1 MILGDP
7 DLASPH
13 GARGLGRVTVSEL
26 FHYAARRRPNAL
38 ALADPANRSD
48 FTDGKPRRLTYAEA
62 DRVVAAIA
70 ARLRGMGLPTDA
82 VIGIQ
87 LPNIV
92 ENILAVLGVVRAGM
106 IAAPLPLLWRRAD
119 AVSAL
124 ARVGAKALI
133 ACNRVGAN
141 EHGQFALQAAAE
153 VFSIRYVCAFGA
165 DLPDGAVSFEDL
177 FSADASGHL
186 LPLDR
191 ARENAAA
198 HVAAVTFDVGES
210 GLVPVARTHSEL
222 CAGGLA
228 VVLESR
234 LQPGAN
240 ILSTLLP
247 ASFAGLSL
255 TLLPWL
261 FSGGTL
267 VLHHPFDP
275 DLLAW
280 QRREDRCT
288 TLILPGAA
296 AMRLDAAG
304 AFKEVAPHSVIAAW
318 REPQALMQS
327 APWRA
332 PHSALIDVA
341 VFGEAALAPA
351 YRGPSGRPAPLTSG
365 AVAVPRDSSSAV
377 NLAELIR
384 TPHGT
389 LAVRGSMVP
398 HHAYPPGVERSGLPY
413 FKVGFDGTVDTGQRF
428 ATQPATGAVMLKG
441 APSGVAAVG
450 GYRFALREIEDAVGR
465 VDPEAT
471 LAAVADRVIGQR
483 LVGTAADPPA
493 MAAALAAAGV
503 NPLAGGAFASHSKV
517 RAAADPSA
525 DAA

>member
-7 DLASPH
+7 TLTSAD
-13 GARGLGRVTVSEL
+13 GAHGLGRATISEL

-38 ALADPANRSD
+38 ALADPANRTD
-48 FTDGKPRRLTYAEA
+48 FTDGKPRRLSYAEA

-92 ENILAVLGVVRAGM
+92 ENILAVLGVLRAGM

-119 AVSAL
+119 AVTAL

-133 ACNRVGAN
+133 VCNRVGAN
-141 EHGQFALQAAAE
+141 QNGQFALQVAAE

-165 DLPDGAVSFEDL
+165 DLPDGVVSFEDL
-177 FSADASGHL
+177 FSANASGHL

-191 ARENAAA
+191 GRDNAAA
-198 HVAAVTFDVGES
+198 HIAAVTFDVGES

-228 VVLESR
+228 VILESR
-234 LQPGAN
+234 LQPETN

-304 AFKEVAPHSVIAAW
+304 AFKEEATHCVIAAW

-327 APWRA
+327 ARWRA
-332 PHSALIDVA
+332 PHIALIDVA

-351 YRGPSGRPAPLTSG
+351 RRGPSGRPAPLSSG
-365 AVAVPRDSSSAV
+365 AVAVPRDSSNAV
-377 NLAELIR
+377 TLAELIR

-398 HHAYPPGVERSGLPY
+398 HHPYPPGVERSGLPH
-413 FKVGFDGTVDTGQRF
+413 FRIGFHGVVDTGQRF
-428 ATQPATGAVMLKG
+428 ATHPATGAVVLKG
-441 APSGVAAVG
+441 APSGVAAIG
-450 GYRFALREIEDAVGR
+450 GYRFALSEIEDAVGR

-471 LAAVADRVIGQR
+471 LAAVADQVIGQR
-483 LVGTAADPPA
+483 LVGTAADAAA

-503 NPLAGGAFASHSKV
+503 NPIVGGAFSSRSARS
-517 RAAADPSA
+517 AADPSA

>member
-7 DLASPH
+7 TLTSAD
-13 GARGLGRVTVSEL
+13 GARGLGRATISEL
-26 FHYAARRRPNAL
+26 FQYAARRRPNAL
-38 ALADPANRSD
+38 ALADPANRTS
-48 FTDGKPRRLTYAEA
+48 FTDGKPSRLSYAEA

-92 ENILAVLGVVRAGM
+92 ENILAVLGVLRAGM

-119 AVSAL
+119 AVTAL

-133 ACNRVGAN
+133 VCNRVGAN
-141 EHGQFALQAAAE
+141 QHGQFALQAAAE

-177 FSADASGHL
+177 FSVDTFAHL

-191 ARENAAA
+191 GRDNAAA

-228 VVLESR
+228 VILESR
-234 LQPGAN
+234 LQPEAN

-280 QRREDRCT
+280 QWREDRCT

-304 AFKEVAPHSVIAAW
+304 AFKEAAPNAVIAAW

-327 APWRA
+327 ALWRG
-332 PHSALIDVA
+332 SRTALIDVA
-341 VFGEAALAPA
+341 IFGEAALAPA
-351 YRGPSGRPAPLTSG
+351 RRGHCGRPAPLSSG

-377 NLAELIR
+377 TLAELVR
-384 TPHGT
+384 TSRGT
-389 LAVRGSMVP
+389 LAVRGPMVP

-413 FKVGFDGTVDTGQRF
+413 FRIGGDRAVDTGQHF
-428 ATQPATGAVMLKG
+428 ATHPATGAVVLKG

-471 LAAVADRVIGQR
+471 LAAVADSVTGQR
-483 LVGTAADPPA
+483 LVATASDPPA
-493 MAAALAAAGV
+493 MAAALAAGGV
-503 NPLAGGAFASHSKV
+503 NPIVGGAFTSRSAHS
-517 RAAADPSA
+517 AADPSA

>member
-7 DLASPH
+7 TVTV
-13 GARGLGRVTVSEL
+13 GAGAQGWGRVTISEL
-26 FHYAARRRPNAL
+26 FHHAARRRPLAL
-38 ALADPANRSD
+38 ALADPANRTD
-48 FTDGKPRRLTYAEA
+48 FTDGKPRRLNYAEA

-70 ARLRGMGLPTDA
+70 VRLRSMGLPSDA

-92 ENILAVLGVVRAGM
+92 ENILAVLGVLRAGM

-119 AVSAL
+119 AVAAL

-133 ACNRVGAN
+133 VCGRVGAS
-141 EHGQFALQAAAE
+141 EHCQFALQAAAQ

-165 DLPDGAVSFEDL
+165 DLPDGAVSFEDI
-177 FSADASGHL
+177 FSRDTSGHL

-191 ARENAAA
+191 GRDNAAA
-198 HVAAVTFDVGES
+198 HVAAVTFDVGEN

-228 VVLESR
+228 VILESR
-234 LQPGAN
+234 LAPQAD

-275 DLLAW
+275 DVLTW
-280 QRREDRCT
+280 QWREDRCT
-288 TLILPGAA
+288 ALILPSAA
-296 AMRLDAAG
+296 AMRLDAAN
-304 AFKEVAPHSVIAAW
+304 AFKEQAPRAVIAAW
-318 REPQALMQS
+318 RDPQALMQS
-327 APWRA
+327 ALWRA
-332 PHSALIDVA
+332 PGTALIDVA

-365 AVAVPRDSSSAV
+365 AVAVPHDSSNAV
-377 NLAELIR
+377 MLAELVR

-389 LAVRGSMVP
+389 LAVRGPMVP

-413 FKVGFDGTVDTGQRF
+413 FRIGHDRTVDTGQRF
-428 ATQPATGAVMLKG
+428 ATHPTTGAVVLKG
-441 APSGVAAVG
+441 APAGVAAIG

-465 VDPEAT
+465 INPEAT
-471 LAAVADRVIGQR
+471 LAAVADSVTGQR
-483 LVGTAADPPA
+483 LVGMAADAPA
-493 MAAALAAAGV
+493 VAGALSAAGA
-503 NPLAGGAFASHSKV
+503 NPLVGAAFTSHRS
-517 RAAADPSA
+517 RSADDPAA

>member
-7 DLASPH
+7 TLTSAG
-13 GARGLGRVTVSEL
+13 GAHGLGRVTISEL

-38 ALADPANRSD
+38 ALADPANRTS
-48 FTDGKPRRLTYAEA
+48 FTDGKPRRLSYAKA

-92 ENILAVLGVVRAGM
+92 ENILAVLGVLRAGM

-119 AVSAL
+119 AVTAL

-133 ACNRVGAN
+133 VCNRVGAN
-141 EHGQFALQAAAE
+141 QHGQFALQAAAE

-191 ARENAAA
+191 RRDNAAA
-198 HVAAVTFDVGES
+198 HVAAVTFDVGEN

-228 VVLESR
+228 VTLESR
-234 LQPGAN
+234 LQPETN

-280 QRREDRCT
+280 QWREDRCT

-296 AMRLDAAG
+296 AMRLAAAG
-304 AFKEVAPHSVIAAW
+304 AFKEEATHSVIAAW

-332 PHSALIDVA
+332 PHIALIDVA

-351 YRGPSGRPAPLTSG
+351 RRSPSGQPAALSSG
-365 AVAVPRDSSSAV
+365 PVIVPRDSSNAV
-377 NLAELIR
+377 TLAELIR

-389 LAVRGSMVP
+389 LAVRGPMVP
-398 HHAYPPGVERSGLPY
+398 HHPYPPGVERSGLPY
-413 FKVGFDGTVDTGQRF
+413 FRIGFDGTVDTSQPF
-428 ATQPATGAVMLKG
+428 ATHPTTGAVVLKG
-441 APSGVAAVG
+441 APSGVAAIG
-450 GYRFALREIEDAVGR
+450 GYRFALHDIEDAVGR
-465 VDPEAT
+465 VDPEAK
-471 LAAVADRVIGQR
+471 LAAVADRVTGQR

-493 MAAALAAAGV
+493 MVAGLAAAGV
-503 NPLAGGAFASHSKV
+503 NPIVGAAFTSQST
-517 RAAADPSA
+517 RSAADPAA